1 MKGTAIHIT
10 GIVQGVGFRPW
21 VWRTA
26 TRLGLNGTVLNS
38 FDGVHIEL
46 QGNAESFLLALEN
59 DPPPLSRIDTIET
72 RATELEPMDHFE
84 ILASTGEGEAMQR
97 ISPDISIC
105 EDCRRE
111 LSDPANRRFRYPFIN
126 CINCGPRFSI
136 IENLPY
142 DRPNTSMQAFAMC
155 PACASEYADP
165 ADRRYHAQ
173 PIACPVCGPQ
183 MMPENW
189 EDVWVTSI
197 RQGKIIAVKGIGG
210 FHLACDA
217 LNPEAVA
224 RLRKRKGRESKPFA
238 LMVPNLDWVRTVCS
252 VSLEEERLLTSRER
266 PVVLLKLRK
275 RFETVEDIAPG
286 LNTLGVMLPYSPM
299 HEIMFD
305 RFPNPVI
312 MTSANYTSEPMIHL
326 NEQAEKKLSGIADV
340 FLMHNRPI
348 VNRCDDPVCAVHE
361 RQTIVLRPGRGIAP
375 VSMPVDTDQCILA
388 FGADM
393 KNTFALAHH
402 GQLTL
407 HPYIGDL
414 ENPETQMILEDAVQ
428 RELD

>member
-1 MKGTAIHIT
+1 MSGAVRH
-10 GIVQGVGFRPW
+10 G
-21 VWRTA
+21 
-26 TRLGLNGTVLNS
+26 
-38 FDGVHIEL
+38 
-46 QGNAESFLLALEN
+46 
-59 DPPPLSRIDTIET
+59 
-72 RATELEPMDHFE
+72 
-84 ILASTGEGEAMQR
+84 
-97 ISPDISIC
+97 
-105 EDCRRE
+105 
-111 LSDPANRRFRYPFIN
+111 NRRFRYPFIN

-142 DRPNTSMQAFAMC
+142 DRPNTSMRAFSMC

-361 RQTIVLRPGRGIAP
+361 RQTIVLRPGKGIAP

-428 RELD
+428 RELDCFRIKPDRVVHDLHPDYFSTRIAHTFAEKHDIPAYGIQHHHAHLVGAEPGPAIGFAFDGTGYGADGSI